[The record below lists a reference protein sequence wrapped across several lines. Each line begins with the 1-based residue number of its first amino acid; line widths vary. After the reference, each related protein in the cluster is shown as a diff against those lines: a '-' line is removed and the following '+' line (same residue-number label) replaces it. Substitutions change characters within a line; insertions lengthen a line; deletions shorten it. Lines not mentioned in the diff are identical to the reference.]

1 MNVGRGLRSTMISR
15 RSALK
20 LAGSSILAALPAAGA
35 ARAAAKPIVP
45 SRGINLP
52 GWFDSHDGVA
62 PSEPVLEKLR
72 QTGFETIRLP
82 INGDLLSATDTA
94 ALRRIEA
101 GVTDLNRLGFSVL
114 ADMHPSESLHTALR
128 QDFEAGSQRA
138 AEAWMALSSVVANLP
153 SDKVYPELLN
163 EPPMRSDAWLQLR
176 DRLAEVV
183 RSKCPSHTL
192 IWGPSPSQGI
202 WEIGETPPLADDNQ
216 IAAIHFYAPT
226 AFTHQCETWD
236 ASPLARISNLPFPAT
251 IETPLVQESIDK
263 LRADGDEQAASL
275 IEEQLATPWTEAAI
289 ASEFVRLRRWSETHD
304 CPVMMNEFGV
314 LNFCVTAES
323 RRFWVR
329 AVRQAAEANQVGW
342 AYWELDQG
350 FGIIKSRR
358 STEGFDDGM
367 MAALLDGRGG
377 G

>member
-1 MNVGRGLRSTMISR
+1 MGRSLRSTLLSR

-20 LAGSSILAALPAAGA
+20 LAGGSILAALPAAGA
-35 ARAAAKPIVP
+35 ARVAAKPIVP
-45 SRGINLP
+45 SCGINLP
-52 GWFDSHDGVA
+52 GWFDRGDGVA

-72 QTGFETIRLP
+72 QLGFQTIRLP
-82 INGDLLSATDTA
+82 INGDLLSAGDTTT
-94 ALRRIEA
+94 LRRIEA
-101 GVTDLNRLGFSVL
+101 GVADLNRLGFSVL

-138 AEAWMALSSVVANLP
+138 AEAWMALGSVLANL
-153 SDKVYPELLN
+153 SDETVYAELLN
-163 EPPMRSDAWLQLR
+163 EPPLRNDAWLQLR
-176 DRLAEVV
+176 QRLAEVV
-183 RSKCPSHTL
+183 RSKCPNHTL

-216 IAAIHFYAPT
+216 IAAIHFYSPT

-251 IETPLVQESIDK
+251 IETPRVQQSIGK
-263 LRADGDEQAASL
+263 LRAAGDEQAASL

-289 ASEFVRLRRWSETHD
+289 AAEFMKLRRWSETYD

-314 LNFCVTAES
+314 LNFCVDAES

-329 AVRQAAEANQVGW
+329 AVRQAAESNKIGW

-350 FGIIKSRR
+350 FGIIRSRG
-358 STEGFDDGM
+358 SIEGFDDAM
-367 MAALLDGRGG
+367 IAALLDDSNGG
-377 G
+377 

>member
-1 MNVGRGLRSTMISR
+1 MERGLRSTMMSR

-20 LAGSSILAALPAAGA
+20 LAGGSILAALPAAA
-35 ARAAAKPIVP
+35 TTRAAVKPIVP

-52 GWFDSHDGVA
+52 GWFDRNDGVA
-62 PSEPVLEKLR
+62 PSEAVLEKLR
-72 QTGFETIRLP
+72 GSGFQTIRLP
-82 INGDLLSATDTA
+82 INGDLLSTGDTS
-94 ALRRIEA
+94 ALHRIEA
-101 GVTDLNRLGFSVL
+101 GVIDLNRLGFSVL
-114 ADMHPSESLHTALR
+114 LDMHPSESLHTALR
-128 QDFEAGSQRA
+128 QDFEAGSRRV
-138 AEAWMALSSVVANLP
+138 AEAWTALGVVVANLP
-153 SDKVYPELLN
+153 SESVYPELLN
-163 EPPMRSDAWLQLR
+163 EPPMGSDAWLQLR
-176 DRLAEVV
+176 DRLAEIV
-183 RSKCPSHTL
+183 RSKCPNHTL

-216 IAAIHFYAPT
+216 IAAIHFYSPT

-251 IETPLVQESIDK
+251 IETPLVQESIDT

-275 IEEQLATPWTEAAI
+275 IEEQLTTPWTEEAI

-314 LNFCVTAES
+314 LNFCVDAES

-350 FGIIKSRR
+350 FGIIQSRR
-358 STEGFDDGM
+358 SIEGFDNAM
-367 MAALLDGRGG
+367 IAALMDGPDGG
-377 G
+377 